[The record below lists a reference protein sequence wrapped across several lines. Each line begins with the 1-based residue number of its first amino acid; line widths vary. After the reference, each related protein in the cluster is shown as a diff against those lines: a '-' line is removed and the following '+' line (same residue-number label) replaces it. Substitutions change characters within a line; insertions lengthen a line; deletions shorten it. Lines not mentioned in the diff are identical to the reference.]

1 MIAVQYPEPKFKLKN
16 EKGKQYI
23 FDSIRKI
30 WLLLTEEEWVRQNF
44 VNFLISQLEYPSTV
58 IAIEKEIS
66 LNDLKKRFDIL
77 VYDKE
82 HSPWMLIECKKPQV
96 NLSEDVLQQVLRYNI
111 SVPVKYILITNG
123 NTTVGWKK
131 ECDLKLLEEIPRWSD
146 LSDILSNK

>member
-1 MIAVQYPEPKFKLKN
+1 MIAVQYPEPKFKMKN
-16 EKGKQYI
+16 ENGRQYI
-23 FDSIRKI
+23 FDTIRKV

-44 VNFLISQLEYPSTV
+44 VNYLITQLKYPSTV

-82 HSPWMLIECKKPQV
+82 HRPWMLIECKEPKV

-111 SVPVKYILITNG
+111 SVPVEYIVITNG
-123 NTTVGWKK
+123 DTTVGWKK
-131 ECDLKLLEEIPRWSD
+131 ENELKLLEQMPHWR
-146 LSDILSNK
+146 